1 MDGFL
6 DFLSR
11 TLVVGLTEQA
21 PLALAALGFAV
32 LYRLTGL
39 VNVAFAETITLG
51 AYFGMWVNTALG
63 ANFYVS
69 MAVAGML
76 AGLLSVATYLIV
88 FLPPKRR
95 KVGAVEM
102 IIISFGL
109 SVVLRHLLQFVF
121 GYEIV
126 FFRVP
131 PPSYMK
137 FLGVGITSHDITAV
151 TLVVALTLALSLFI
165 QKTRYGKQIRALASD
180 EHLALAS
187 GINPLLVTLMV
198 WFFAGVAG
206 GLAGAFFGVKASVMP
221 DLGWDRFLL
230 MLLVVLVGGRGSIW
244 RVVAAAFGAGLV
256 LTGLTLELTP
266 LYAQVILIAVFIVIL
281 KARGNATREEAKV

>member
-1 MDGFL
+1 MEAVL

-51 AYFGMWVNTALG
+51 AYFGMWATTTLG
-63 ANFYVS
+63 GNFYVA
-69 MAVAGML
+69 MVV
-76 AGLLSVATYLIV
+76 AGLLSGLLSVVTYLLV

-95 KVGAVEM
+95 RVGAVEM

-109 SVVLRHLLQFVF
+109 SVVLRHALQYVF

-126 FFRVP
+126 FFKVP
-131 PPSYMK
+131 PPTYMK
-137 FLGVGITSHDITAV
+137 ILGVGVTSHDIVAV
-151 TLVVALTLALSLFI
+151 TLAIVLTLALSLFI
-165 QKTRYGKQIRALASD
+165 QRTRYGKQIRALASD
-180 EHLALAS
+180 EALAQAS
-187 GINPLLVTLMV
+187 GINPLLTTLMV

-206 GLAGAFFGVKASVMP
+206 GLAGTFFGVKASVFP

-244 RVVAAAFGAGLV
+244 GVVMAAFVSGFLIN
-256 LTGLTLELTP
+256 GLTLELTP
-266 LYAQVILIAVFIVIL
+266 LYAQVILITVFIVIL
-281 KARGNATREEAKV
+281 KVRGGAVGEEGKV